1 MQELDEA
8 IKLMEIFEKEDYYF
22 ELVAK
27 LHYKMF
33 EALIHAGFTR
43 EEAIAVAIK
52 YSPTGG

>member
-43 EEAIAVAIK
+43 EEAIAVATK